1 MSGAAKFFVDRR
13 CCTLRRA
20 CLLLCLAATALLSAC
35 SSTRPW
41 VNPPLQAAEKVR
53 YDGRAQFVDP
63 ARAQDLLVVASFS
76 GGGSRAASFAHATI
90 AELDRLTFRWGEQE
104 TSLAQQ
110 IDMVAGVSGGSVAA
124 AHLALHGVNDHIAR
138 FPADFLTV
146 DFESRLI
153 GAALHPAN
161 AYRMTSPWMGRG
173 NLLADEFDALLFGG
187 TTFGRLGEMPGRPYL
202 IVGATDL
209 SNGAEFDFASDQLLM
224 LCSSIDLVPLAF
236 AVAASSS
243 VPLVFSPL
251 SLQNHSR
258 TCPASSETQPRSAP
272 VTSGTARARLVQ
284 SEFDSYAEVGKRF
297 VHLVD
302 GGLSDNLGLRRISDY
317 VVQAGGVRPVLA
329 LLQGDAKGS
338 LPRRIVFVSVNSER
352 RGPPLLDQ
360 MAEVPN
366 TLDVLGA
373 MIYGGLGRYSR
384 ETSLTFA
391 AAVEDWRR
399 ELQSGGTTSDVDIFS
414 IEVNLS
420 DVDDRELRDKVL
432 AISTSFRISDEDRSL
447 LQNAARVS
455 LERNPE
461 LRRFL
466 ESTMLR

>member
-1 MSGAAKFFVDRR
+1 MKSNAKFGVDR
-13 CCTLRRA
+13 CGMLRRA
-20 CLLLCLAATALLSAC
+20 CLLLCLAAAALLSAC

-41 VNPPLQAAEKVR
+41 INPALQAGEKVR
-53 YDGRAQFVDP
+53 YDGLAQFADP
-63 ARAQDLLVVASFS
+63 ARAQDLLVIASFS
-76 GGGSRAASFAHATI
+76 GGGSRAATFAHATI
-90 AELDRLTFRWGEQE
+90 SELDRLTFPWAGQE

-124 AHLALHGVNDHIAR
+124 AHIALHGVNDHIAR
-138 FPADFLTV
+138 FAADFLMV
-146 DFESRLI
+146 DFESQLI
-153 GAALHPAN
+153 GAALNPAN

-187 TTFGRLGEMPGRPYL
+187 TTFGRLGELPGRPYL

-209 SNGAEFDFASDQLLM
+209 SNGAEFDFASDQLLL
-224 LCSSIDLVPLAF
+224 LCSSIDRVPLAF
-236 AVAASSS
+236 AVASSSS

-251 SLQNHSR
+251 SLTNHSHA
-258 TCPASSETQPRSAP
+258 CPASGEKQANSAP
-272 VTSGTARARLVQ
+272 AASSTARAKLVQ
-284 SEFDSYAEVGKRF
+284 SEFDSFADDGKRF

-329 LLQGDAKGS
+329 LLRGDAKES

-352 RGPPLLDQ
+352 RAPLLLDQ

-366 TLDVLGA
+366 ALDVLGA

-384 ETSLTFA
+384 ETSLIFA
-391 AAVEDWRR
+391 AAVDEWRR
-399 ELQSGGTTSDVDIFS
+399 ELQSVAVDVDIFS
-414 IEVNLS
+414 IEINLS
-420 DVDDRELRDKVL
+420 EVDDRELRDKVL
-432 AISTSFRISDEDRSL
+432 AIPTSFRISDEDRSL
-447 LQNAARVS
+447 LQTAARVS
-455 LERNPE
+455 LARDPE

-466 ESTMLR
+466 ESTKLR

>member
-1 MSGAAKFFVDRR
+1 MKSEPDFGADFGGA
-13 CCTLRRA
+13 LRRKG
-20 CLLLCLAATALLSAC
+20 LLVCLAAMALLSAC
-35 SSTRPW
+35 SNTRPW
-41 VNPPLQAAEKVR
+41 VNPPLQAGEKVR
-53 YDGRAQFVDP
+53 YDGLAQFADP
-63 ARAQDLLVVASFS
+63 ARAQDLLVIASFS

-90 AELDRLTFRWGEQE
+90 SELDRLTFPWAGQE

-124 AHLALHGVNDHIAR
+124 SHLALHGVNDHLAR
-138 FPADFLTV
+138 FAADFLKV

-153 GAALHPAN
+153 GAALNPAN

-187 TTFGRLGEMPGRPYL
+187 TTFGRLGELPGRPYL

-209 SNGAEFDFASDQLLM
+209 SNGAEFDFASDQLLL
-224 LCSSIDLVPLAF
+224 LCSSIDRVPIAF
-236 AVAASSS
+236 AVASSSS

-251 SLQNHSR
+251 SLTNHNR
-258 TCPASSETQPRSAP
+258 ECPASGEKQPNPAP
-272 VTSGTARARLVQ
+272 ASSTARAKLVQ
-284 SEFDSYAEVGKRF
+284 SEFDSFDDESKRF

-329 LLQGDAKGS
+329 LLRGDAKES

-352 RGPPLLDQ
+352 RAPLPLDQ

-366 TLDVLGA
+366 ALDVLGA

-384 ETSLTFA
+384 ETSLIFA
-391 AAVEDWRR
+391 AAVEEWRH
-399 ELQSGGTTSDVDIFS
+399 ELQSVAVDADIFS
-414 IEVNLS
+414 IEINLS
-420 DVDDRELRDKVL
+420 DVGDRELREKVL
-432 AISTSFRISDEDRSL
+432 AIPTSFRISDENRAL
-447 LQNAARVS
+447 LQKAARMN
-455 LERNPE
+455 LAQNPE

-466 ESTMLR
+466 ESTRLR

>member
-1 MSGAAKFFVDRR
+1 MIDSQKFRGDPI
-13 CCTLRRA
+13 CSNLRRG
-20 CLLLCLAATALLSAC
+20 CLPLCLAALALLSAC

-63 ARAQDLLVVASFS
+63 ARARDLLVVASFS

-90 AELDRLTFRWGEQE
+90 SELDRLTFHWAGQE

-124 AHLALHGVNDHIAR
+124 AHFALHGVDGHIAR
-138 FPADFLTV
+138 FGEDFLAV

-153 GAALHPAN
+153 GAAFHPAN
-161 AYRMTSPWMGRG
+161 LYGMTSPWMGRG
-173 NLLADEFDALLFGG
+173 HLLAHEFDTLLFGG
-187 TTFGRLGEMPGRPYL
+187 TTFGRLGELPGRPYL

-209 SNGAEFDFASDQLLM
+209 SNGAEFDFASDQLLL

-236 AVAASSS
+236 AVASSSS

-251 SLQNHSR
+251 SLTNHSR
-258 TCPASSETQPRSAP
+258 ACPASVASPPGSAP
-272 VTSGTARARLVQ
+272 RESTTARARLVR
-284 SEFDSYAEVGKRF
+284 SEFDSFADDGKRF

-302 GGLSDNLGLRRISDY
+302 GGLSDNLGLRRIADY

-329 LLQGDAKGS
+329 LLQGDGKEA

-352 RGPPLLDQ
+352 RAPLALDQ

-366 TLDVLGA
+366 PLDVLGA
-373 MIYGGLGRYSR
+373 MIHGGLGRYSR
-384 ETSLTFA
+384 ETSLVFA

-399 ELQSGGTTSDVDIFS
+399 ELQSVSTEVDIFS
-414 IEVNLS
+414 IEINLS
-420 DVDDRELRDKVL
+420 EVDDVELRDQVL
-432 AISTSFRISDEDRSL
+432 AIPTSFRISDEDRAL
-447 LQNAARVS
+447 LARAARRS
-455 LERNPE
+455 LGQNPE
-461 LRRFL
+461 LQRFL
-466 ESTMLR
+466 ASTGPR

>member
-1 MSGAAKFFVDRR
+1 
-13 CCTLRRA
+13 
-20 CLLLCLAATALLSAC
+20 
-35 SSTRPW
+35 
-41 VNPPLQAAEKVR
+41 
-53 YDGRAQFVDP
+53 
-63 ARAQDLLVVASFS
+63 
-76 GGGSRAASFAHATI
+76 
-90 AELDRLTFRWGEQE
+90 
-104 TSLAQQ
+104 
-110 IDMVAGVSGGSVAA
+110 
-124 AHLALHGVNDHIAR
+124 
-138 FPADFLTV
+138 
-146 DFESRLI
+146 
-153 GAALHPAN
+153 
-161 AYRMTSPWMGRG
+161 
-173 NLLADEFDALLFGG
+173 
-187 TTFGRLGEMPGRPYL
+187 
-202 IVGATDL
+202 
-209 SNGAEFDFASDQLLM
+209 
-224 LCSSIDLVPLAF
+224 
-236 AVAASSS
+236 
-243 VPLVFSPL
+243 
-251 SLQNHSR
+251 
-258 TCPASSETQPRSAP
+258 
-272 VTSGTARARLVQ
+272 
-284 SEFDSYAEVGKRF
+284 

-329 LLQGDAKGS
+329 LLQGDARGS

-447 LQNAARVS
+447 LRNAARVS